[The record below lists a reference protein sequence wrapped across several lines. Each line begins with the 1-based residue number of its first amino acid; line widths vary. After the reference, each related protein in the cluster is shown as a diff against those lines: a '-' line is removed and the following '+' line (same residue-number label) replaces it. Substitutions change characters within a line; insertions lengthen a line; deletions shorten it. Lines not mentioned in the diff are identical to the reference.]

1 MILGEESAGS
11 LLCGFAFA
19 FGRHAQ
25 ILLHSVVTLVLRA
38 DLQEFMCRCYSNPSQ
53 IYLIHE
59 KF

>member
-1 MILGEESAGS
+1 MMLGTSTGS

-19 FGRHAQ
+19 FDLAAKSFT
-25 ILLHSVVTLVLRA
+25 ISLTFVLQE
-38 DLQEFMCRCYSNPSQ
+38 DLQELLCCCGSNQSR